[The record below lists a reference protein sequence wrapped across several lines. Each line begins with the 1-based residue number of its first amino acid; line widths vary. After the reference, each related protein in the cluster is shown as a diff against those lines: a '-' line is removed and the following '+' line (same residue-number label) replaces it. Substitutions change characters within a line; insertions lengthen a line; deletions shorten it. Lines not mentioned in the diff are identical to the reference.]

1 MNSVALL
8 EKRLEF
14 AQGKKRFP
22 HTQAG
27 TGGGAGA
34 ETETEAKPAIRRV
47 KKRIAQLQIA
57 LTH

>member
-27 TGGGAGA
+27 GGAEA
-34 ETETEAKPAIRRV
+34 DTEAEAKPAIRRV
-47 KKRIAQLQIA
+47 KKQIAQLQIA

>member
-27 TGGGAGA
+27 GGTGA

-47 KKRIAQLQIA
+47 KKQIAQLQIA